1 MQRLVVNYRQDR
13 DSYSGVCTRKL
24 WQIALSVSLSLSLSL
39 YLSLFLPPVHLSI
52 SPIIHYPGN
61 DDYEPTTETLTF
73 TSSTRL
79 VQVTVPIIDDDDV
92 EGTEM
97 FRSSLRVDT
106 SRFPVTLSPDTSD
119 IIILDN
125 DGMIIHYYGCL

>member
-1 MQRLVVNYRQDR
+1 MAN
-13 DSYSGVCTRKL
+13 SH
-24 WQIALSVSLSLSLSL
+24 ILSL
-39 YLSLFLPPVHLSI
+39 YLSLSLPSVPLSI
-52 SPIIHYPGN
+52 SPTIHYPGN

-73 TSSTRL
+73 TSSTQS

-97 FRSSLRVDT
+97 FRSSLRVDAG
-106 SRFPVTLSPDTSD
+106 RFPVILSPDTSD

-125 DGMIIHYYGCL
+125 DGIYITIAVCNIAT